1 MLRFLTAGE
10 SHGPGLV
17 TIVEGLPAGIEIEAE
32 GLAAQ
37 LGRRRLG
44 YGRGRRMQI
53 EKDEL
58 EILAGVRHGMTLGS
72 PLAVV
77 IRNTEWARWSDEMS
91 PEAGQPKR
99 PMTTPRPGH
108 ADLAGMLKYDTHDA
122 RNILERASARETAAR
137 TVAGYAAAQLLRR
150 VAGISVLSHVVAIGP
165 IAVPA
170 GTNPG
175 PGDLSTIDESPVRV
189 FAQVT
194 ETAMREA
201 IDRAKANR
209 DTLGGVVEVLAFGV
223 PPGLGSHVHWDRRL
237 DTQLAGALMSIQ
249 GIKAV
254 EIGDGLRSAGRPG
267 SEAHD
272 EIDYEDGHFVRAAD
286 RAGGIEGG
294 ISTGQTLRMRAA
306 MKPISTLM
314 RPLRSVDVATKEPAE
329 AFRERSDVCA
339 VPAAGVVAEQMVAYV
354 LAREVLRK
362 FGGDT
367 VEDVLSA
374 VEAYRTRLS
383 SF

>member
-17 TIVEGLPAGIEIEAE
+17 TIVEGLPAGLEIRTD
-32 GLAAQ
+32 GIAAQ

-44 YGRGRRMQI
+44 FGRGRRMQI
-53 EKDEL
+53 EQDEL
-58 EILAGVRHGMTLGS
+58 EILAGVRHGRTLGS

-91 PEAGQPKR
+91 PQPGEPKR
-99 PMTTPRPGH
+99 IMATPRPGH
-108 ADLAGMLKYDTHDA
+108 ADLPGMLKYNTHDA

-137 TVAGYAAAQLLRR
+137 TVAGYVARQLLQQ
-150 VAGISVLSHVVAIGP
+150 VEVSILSHVVAIGP
-165 IAVPA
+165 IAVPPGPA
-170 GTNPG
+170 PG
-175 PGDLSTIDESPVRV
+175 PGDQAAIDDSPVRV
-189 FAQVT
+189 FDQQA
-194 ETAMREA
+194 EDSMKEA
-201 IDRAKANR
+201 IEEAQANR
-209 DTLGGVVEVLAFGV
+209 DTLGGVVEVLAFGA

-254 EIGDGLRSAGRPG
+254 EIGDGLASATRPG
-267 SEAHD
+267 SKAHD
-272 EIDYEDGHFVRAAD
+272 EIGLVDGALVRASD
-286 RAGGIEGG
+286 RAGGLEGG

-314 RPLRSVDVATKEPAE
+314 RPLASVDVVTKEPAD

-367 VEDVLSA
+367 VADLVA
-374 VEAYRTRLS
+374 GVEAYRTRLS
-383 SF
+383 AF